1 MSSSEKAS
9 RSAYIKLLRP
19 RQWTKN
25 LIAFAP
31 ALFAGQLTRPDVLLH
46 VSVCVLSLC
55 AVSGS
60 VYVFNDILDVEADRK
75 HPTKCKRPIAAGQIS
90 VQAAVTVG
98 LLAILVSFLLA
109 YLVRPALCLVILAYL
124 LLQAAYVTRL
134 KHRVILDVFCIASGF
149 VLRALAGAAAASAS
163 GSFIL
168 DLLPAGILPS
178 LPSLHSLHSLP
189 GARGG
194 HEIYLSSW
202 FLICTS
208 LGSLFLA
215 LEKRRQEF
223 RALGAD
229 AAHHRKVLGKYS
241 LSLLDRMEA
250 VIVPSL
256 VTSYCLYCFNSA
268 YGSWMMITIP
278 PVLYGVLRYLVLS
291 ERDTSTGSPEEVL
304 LKDRPI
310 QNAVLIWVFACF
322 LVVYGHIETYLKF
335 IVHAIDSLRFRLY

>member
-1 MSSSEKAS
+1 MSSSDKAP

-46 VSVCVLSLC
+46 VGVCVLSLC

-75 HPTKCKRPIAAGQIS
+75 HPTKCKRPIASGLIS
-90 VQAAVTVG
+90 VKAAVTVG

-168 DLLPAGILPS
+168 DLLPAGLFPD
-178 LPSLHSLHSLP
+178 LHNLS

-194 HEIYLSSW
+194 HEIYLSPW

-310 QNAVLIWVFACF
+310 QNAVLIWVLSCF

-335 IVHAIDSLRFRLY
+335 IVHAIDSWRFRLY